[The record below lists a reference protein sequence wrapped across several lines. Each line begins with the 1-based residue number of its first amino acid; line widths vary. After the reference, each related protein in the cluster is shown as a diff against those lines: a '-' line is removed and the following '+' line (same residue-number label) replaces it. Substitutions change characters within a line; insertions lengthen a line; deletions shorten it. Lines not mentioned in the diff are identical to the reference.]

1 VARPQRFALL
11 GHPVAHSV
19 SPAMCMAAFQALR
32 LTHFYTAMD
41 VPSVPNLR
49 SVVDDLRSGLIAGAN
64 VTVPYK
70 RSVLDLCD
78 GLDQSAEEVGAAN
91 VLVVDRKRRVIAH
104 NTDAEALTLTLG
116 ELLGSRPRMRA
127 AVIGAGG
134 AGMAAIAACKR
145 LGFSIV
151 CVTSRSWTSMEA
163 MFDAPS
169 AEKARDLGALT
180 ALWPGAA
187 SAAPSTKTSQLLRL
201 QWRELVS
208 QADCVI
214 QATSAGM
221 IGADPGESVCLIVPW
236 DRLPRHAL
244 AYDVVYNPPVTP
256 FLRVAS
262 AQGLEAYGGLGM
274 LVRQAE
280 LAIRLWTGQTPP
292 RDRMHEAAVSALE
305 KLSRAAGGEGR

>member
-1 VARPQRFALL
+1 MGRPQRYALL
-11 GHPVAHSV
+11 GHPVGHSV
-19 SPAMCMAAFQALR
+19 SPAMCMAAFQAMHLS
-32 LTHFYTAMD
+32 HFYTAMD

-49 SVVDDLRSGLIAGAN
+49 AVIDDLRSGLIAGAN

-70 RSVLDLCD
+70 RAVLEHCD
-78 GLDQSAEEVGAAN
+78 ELAPSAEEVGAAN
-91 VLVVDRKRRVIAH
+91 VLVVDRRRRVVAH

-116 ELLGSRPRMRA
+116 DLLGGRPRMRA

-151 CVTSRSWTSMEA
+151 CVTSRSWTDMEA
-163 MFDAPS
+163 TFDSPG

-180 ALWPGAA
+180 VLWPGAGRA
-187 SAAPSTKTSQLLRL
+187 EPTTKTSQLLRL
-201 QWRELVS
+201 QWRELVT

-221 IGADPGESVCLIVPW
+221 LGADSGDGVCMIVPW

-244 AYDVVYNPPVTP
+244 AYDVVYNPSITP
-256 FLRVAS
+256 FLRVAAS
-262 AQGLEAYGGLGM
+262 QGLEVAGGLGM

-280 LAIRLWTGQTPP
+280 LAIQLWTGQSPP
-292 RDRMHEAAVSALE
+292 RDKMHAAAVAALE
-305 KLSRAAGGEGR
+305 KAARAAEPR